1 TEAAVEE
8 PQTLARAVAHPH
20 RQIPHAP
27 FAVGSAGGIRAAK
40 SGELVHG
47 QSSPTLACVGS
58 TSLPR
63 GQLWQP
69 SFSSSITTGHQ
80 QNINPR
86 VNYPARFFC
95 SSRGAYPR
103 TSDRPVK

>member
-1 TEAAVEE
+1 MPEAAVEE

-20 RQIPHAP
+20 RQIPHAS

-80 QNINPR
+80 R
-86 VNYPARFFC
+86 L
-95 SSRGAYPR
+95 SRNRLIMKIVMLSNQATVR
-103 TSDRPVK
+103 K